1 MVTVEVKL
9 PKATAIRLSTIAK
22 EQGFGTREEYLRKI
36 LTEVAQN
43 EFQLES
49 DKRYEELIHTILN
62 QLEEHEKIIEKNAKI
77 LEKFYQSELLNSE

>member
-1 MVTVEVKL
+1 MVIVKVKL
-9 PKATAIRLSTIAK
+9 PKAIASRLSTIAK
-22 EQGFGTREEYLRKI
+22 EQGFETREEYLRKI

-62 QLEEHEKIIEKNAKI
+62 QLEEHEKTIEKNVKI
-77 LEKFYQSELLNSE
+77 LEKFYQSELLNNE

>member
-1 MVTVEVKL
+1 MIVVKVKL
-9 PKATAIRLSTIAK
+9 PKATASRLSTIAK
-22 EQGFGTREEYLRKI
+22 EKEFETREEYLRKI

-62 QLEEHEKIIEKNAKI
+62 QLEEHEKIIEENVKI

>member
-1 MVTVEVKL
+1 MITVEVKL
-9 PKATAIRLSTIAK
+9 PKATASRLSTIAK

>member
-9 PKATAIRLSTIAK
+9 PKVTASRLSTIAK

>member
-9 PKATAIRLSTIAK
+9 PKATASRLSTIAK